1 MLLPLIVSN
10 CLDSEKIKIIEPIL
24 QEHRGP
30 ISYVSL
36 QGIKDIILQS
46 SQSEMTLFH
55 IQFGLCTQKGYANP
69 IDGYIHMFCI
79 PIGDPLVVILEKQDV
94 YPSATATVIHHGMER
109 WN

>member
-46 SQSEMTLFH
+46 SQSAMPLFH

>member
-24 QEHRGP
+24 QEHLGP

-46 SQSEMTLFH
+46 SQSAMLLFH

-79 PIGDPLVVILEKQDV
+79 QIGDPLVVILEKQDV

>member
-1 MLLPLIVSN
+1 MQLPLIVSN

-24 QEHRGP
+24 QEHLGP
-30 ISYVSL
+30 ISHLSL
-36 QGIKDIILQS
+36 QGIKDIILQI
-46 SQSEMTLFH
+46 SQSAMPLLH
-55 IQFGLCTQKGYANP
+55 IQFGPSAQKGYADP

-79 PIGDPLVVILEKQDV
+79 PIDDPLVVVLEKQDV